1 MILKASAR
9 AYGRELA
16 HHLLNAEDNEHVELI
31 ELRGFVSDDLVE
43 AFQEA
48 EALCKGT
55 HRTSKY
61 LFSLSMSPPED
72 ANVSQDDFEATAK
85 RIEDRLGLNGQPRA
99 MVLHD
104 KNGRLHAHVVWSR
117 IDAETMTAK
126 PLPYF
131 KLKLMD
137 IAHDLYLEH
146 DWTLPNGLKAHGE
159 ARAEN
164 YEFAEAQQSK
174 RAKRDPE
181 ALKAMFQS
189 CWNGSD
195 SLGAF
200 QAALREHGFG
210 LARGDRRAFVA
221 IDTSDEVY
229 SLSRWCGIKKKELKA
244 KLGDPDDLPDIESV
258 RSELIA
264 QGADQ
269 KQRDAQ
275 QRADELKAKI
285 KPMLLARTEMIR
297 QHRSARQKLIQV
309 QEQRSDIEAKERSMR
324 FARGLRAVWEFVT
337 GKRVKLREENEIHLA
352 ECKAR
357 DQRERENLGAIQRKE
372 RRTLE
377 TQIRARL
384 HKLKE
389 IRPGLA
395 RRRTQNRSGPESGPS
410 LQ

>member
-9 AYGRELA
+9 VYGRELA
-16 HHLLNAEDNEHVELI
+16 LHLMNAEDNEHVELI
-31 ELRGFVSDDLVE
+31 ELRGFVSDDLID

-48 EALCKGT
+48 EALCQGT
-55 HRTSKY
+55 RRTRKY
-61 LFSLSMSPPED
+61 LFSLSMNPPEYADVSRD
-72 ANVSQDDFEATAK
+72 AFEATANRVEAK
-85 RIEDRLGLNGQPRA
+85 LGLTGQPRA

-104 KNGRLHAHVVWSR
+104 KSGRLHAHVVWSR

-146 DWTLPNGLKAHGE
+146 EWTLPNGLRAHGA

-164 YEFAEAQQSK
+164 YDLAEAQQSK
-174 RAKRDPE
+174 RVKRDPE

-221 IDTSDEVY
+221 IDTSNEVY
-229 SLSRWCGIKKKELKA
+229 SLSRWCGMKKKELEA
-244 KLGDPDDLPDIESV
+244 KLGNPDDLPDIETV

-264 QGADQ
+264 QGEER
-269 KQRDAQ
+269 KQQDAQ
-275 QRADELKAKI
+275 RRANELRTRI
-285 KPMLLARTEMIR
+285 KPMLLGRTEMIR
-297 QHRSARQKLIQV
+297 QHRAARQKLTQK
-309 QEQRSDIEAKERSMR
+309 QNQRAESEAKERSMR
-324 FARGLRAVWEFVT
+324 FARGLGAVWQFVT
-337 GKRVKLREENEIHLA
+337 GKRARLKQENETDLA
-352 ECKAR
+352 ACKAR
-357 DQRERENLGAIQRKE
+357 DQRERENLGSTQRKE

-377 TQIRARL
+377 IQIKARL
-384 HKLKE
+384 RKLEE
-389 IRPGLA
+389 IRPDQA
-395 RRRTQNRSGPESGPS
+395 RRRTQDQYGPEFGPS